1 MSASKTGLNPAA
13 VLSMVGQG
21 YYSER
26 TAGARNVINT
36 ATDMVREAL
45 TATPDTARIRLAD
58 YGAADGGTSRTMW
71 STVLSELRARGD
83 NRQVE
88 MIYTDLAS
96 NDFSTLFRMMQG
108 FEGDHAEAYQK
119 NLDGVFVHG
128 CGTGFHDQ
136 LMADNSLNLGFSA
149 TAMHYVSTK
158 PCELTSHVHMV
169 GASPEEQ
176 SAYRDQA
183 AADLERILLARAAEL
198 VPGGRFICFNFGI
211 DEQGR
216 FLGNTGGVHMFN
228 TFDKHW
234 RALRDSGRITGEE
247 YTRASFTQHYRTMAE
262 FLAPFQDP
270 DSAVSKAGL
279 RLKSSKSILT
289 PCPYRA
295 AYDLSQ
301 ETGAGGA
308 NGAMTA
314 AEFAQ
319 TLIPTMRSWSETVFT
334 TALDQRPKDE
344 AMEIVNAFYQ
354 AYEDEVAANPDGH
367 AMDYVHLVID
377 VEKTDLEKPAD

>member
-1 MSASKTGLNPAA
+1 MTGSKTGLNPAA

-36 ATDMVREAL
+36 ATEMVRDAL
-45 TATPDTARIRLAD
+45 ATTPATDRIRLAD

-71 STVLSELRARGD
+71 SIVLTELRNNGD

-108 FEGDHAEAYQK
+108 FDGDPADAYQK

-149 TAMHYVSTK
+149 TAMHYVSSK

-169 GASPEEQ
+169 GATLDEQ
-176 SAYRDQA
+176 SAFRQQA
-183 AADLERILLARAAEL
+183 AQDLERILLARAAEL

-211 DEQGR
+211 DDDGR

-234 RALRDSGRITGEE
+234 RGLRDKGRISAEE
-247 YTRASFTQHYRTMAE
+247 YTRATFTQHYRTMDE
-262 FLAPFQDP
+262 FLAPFNDP
-270 DSAVSKAGL
+270 QSAVSQAGL
-279 RLKSSKSILT
+279 VLKSSKSVLT

-295 AYDLSQ
+295 AYDASL
-301 ETGAGGA
+301 G
-308 NGAMTA
+308 A
-314 AEFAQ
+314 AEGGMSARDFAK

-344 AMEIVNAFYQ
+344 AMAIVDEFYQ

-377 VEKTDLEKPAD
+377 VEKSA